1 MFDNDVRDKIKALD
15 FMEKLSRERA
25 CFNEVA
31 ARDKFREFVRQDRR
45 FDEFDAD
52 ALVRRV
58 QECRRSCAV
67 LDLEDPRLR
76 GLEKRPLE
84 RSNW

>member
-1 MFDNDVRDKIKALD
+1 MFDNDTRDKVKALD

-31 ARDKFREFVRQDRR
+31 ARSKFKEFIRQDRR
-45 FDEFDAD
+45 FDDYDAD

-58 QECRRSCAV
+58 QECRASCAV
-67 LDLEDPRLR
+67 LDLDDPRLK
-76 GLEKRPLE
+76 GGEARPLE
-84 RSNW
+84 RSHW